1 MLREIQSKE
10 RMLTGPKGKESH
22 KDPHKTIEW
31 VKCRLVDEN
40 GQIGQRVIADLWT
53 DALKPKQAGGGRTIY
68 FTNYTCGHHTH
79 ETCWLWGG
87 ELGGG
92 GRPET
97 RSGQD
102 CALHPCAS
110 ASALASAGTSASAW
124 ALPCSPARHLG
135 LGTACHAGPGTIISF
150 KKDTFLNRI
159 ILLSVLQ
166 MYFESIE
173 NSFAE

>member
-1 MLREIQSKE
+1 MR
-10 RMLTGPKGKESH
+10 
-22 KDPHKTIEW
+22 
-31 VKCRLVDEN
+31 CRLVDEN

-53 DALKPKQAGGGRTIY
+53 DALKPKQVGGGRTIY

-102 CALHPCAS
+102 CALHVLVLVPLLVLVL
-110 ASALASAGTSASAW
+110 ALVLVPLLVLVL
-124 ALPCSPARHLG
+124 ALVLGPSPVHQLATWDLG
-135 LGTACHAGPGTIISF
+135 QPVMQGQE
-150 KKDTFLNRI
+150 R
-159 ILLSVLQ
+159 
-166 MYFESIE
+166 
-173 NSFAE
+173 

>member
-1 MLREIQSKE
+1 MR
-10 RMLTGPKGKESH
+10 
-22 KDPHKTIEW
+22 
-31 VKCRLVDEN
+31 CRLVDEN

-53 DALKPKQAGGGRTIY
+53 DALKPKQVGGGRTIY

-102 CALHPCAS
+102 CALHVLVLVPLLVLVL
-110 ASALASAGTSASAW
+110 ALVLG
-124 ALPCSPARHLG
+124 PSPVHQLATWDLG
-135 LGTACHAGPGTIISF
+135 QP
-150 KKDTFLNRI
+150 
-159 ILLSVLQ
+159 V
-166 MYFESIE
+166 M
-173 NSFAE
+173 